1 MPIAAVNAAA
11 ATLFPA
17 VEVNGMKMSVSAK
30 TALGAMVT
38 ALSVVILIPSAVQ
51 VFVYA
56 LPAMA
61 GMLTMFAVVEID
73 KKWAIGSYIATS
85 LIGLLFVANKEAVM
99 YYVAFFGYYPV
110 VKAILESKLPRA
122 LEYVL
127 KFLIFNISIV
137 ISGVL
142 LVKVFGMP
150 YNDLLGIDGESAFFT
165 KYALPIM
172 LVLGNLV
179 FILYDVAL
187 TRMLTAYLYVWQKRF
202 HKIMRL
208 R

>member
-1 MPIAAVNAAA
+1 MN
-11 ATLFPA
+11 
-17 VEVNGMKMSVSAK
+17 KMSVSAK
-30 TALGAMVT
+30 TALGAMIT

-51 VFVYA
+51 VFVYT

-61 GMLTMFAVVEID
+61 GMFTMLAVVEID
-73 KKWAIGSYIATS
+73 KKWAIGSYVATS
-85 LIGLLFVANKEAVM
+85 LIGLLFVANKEAVV

-110 VKAILESKLPRA
+110 VKALLESKMPRVA
-122 LEYVL
+122 EYIL
-127 KFLIFNISIV
+127 KFLVFNVSI
-137 ISGVL
+137 ILSGVV

-172 LVLGNLV
+172 LGMGNVV

-187 TRMLTAYLYVWQKRF
+187 TRLLTAYVLVWQKRF
-202 HKIMRL
+202 RKL
-208 R
+208 FKF

>member
-1 MPIAAVNAAA
+1 MI
-11 ATLFPA
+11 
-17 VEVNGMKMSVSAK
+17 
-30 TALGAMVT
+30 T

-51 VFVYA
+51 VFVYT

-61 GMLTMFAVVEID
+61 GMLTMLAVVEID
-73 KKWAIGSYIATS
+73 KKWAIGSYVATS
-85 LIGLLFVANKEAVM
+85 LIGLLFVANKEAVV

-110 VKAILESKLPRA
+110 VKALLESKMPRVA
-122 LEYVL
+122 EYIL
-127 KFLIFNISIV
+127 KFLIFNVSIV
-137 ISGVL
+137 LSGVV

-172 LVLGNLV
+172 LGMGNVV

-187 TRMLTAYLYVWQKRF
+187 TRLLTAYVLVWQKRF
-202 HKIMRL
+202 RKL
-208 R
+208 FKF

>member
-1 MPIAAVNAAA
+1 
-11 ATLFPA
+11 
-17 VEVNGMKMSVSAK
+17 MKMSVSAK

-38 ALSVVILIPSAVQ
+38 ALSVVILIPSAMQ

-73 KKWAIGSYIATS
+73 KKWAIGSYVATS

-110 VKAILESKLPRA
+110 VKALLESKLPRVP
-122 LEYVL
+122 EYIL
-127 KFLIFNISIV
+127 KFLIFNVSI
-137 ISGVL
+137 ILSGVV

-165 KYALPIM
+165 RYALSIM
-172 LVLGNLV
+172 LGLGNAV

-187 TRMLTAYLYVWQKRF
+187 TRLLTAYIYVWQKRF
-202 HKIMRL
+202 HKLFRFK
-208 R
+208 

>member
-1 MPIAAVNAAA
+1 MK
-11 ATLFPA
+11 
-17 VEVNGMKMSVSAK
+17 KMSVSAK
-30 TALGAMVT
+30 TALGAMIT

-51 VFVYA
+51 VFVYT

-61 GMLTMFAVVEID
+61 GMLTMLAVVEID
-73 KKWAIGSYIATS
+73 KKWAIGSYVAAS
-85 LIGLLFVANKEAVM
+85 LIGLLFVANKEAVV

-110 VKAILESKLPRA
+110 VKALLESKMPRVA
-122 LEYVL
+122 EYIL
-127 KFLIFNISIV
+127 KFLVFNVSI
-137 ISGVL
+137 ILSGVV

-172 LVLGNLV
+172 LGMGNVV

-187 TRMLTAYLYVWQKRF
+187 TRLLTAYVLVWQKRF
-202 HKIMRL
+202 RKL
-208 R
+208 FKF

>member
-1 MPIAAVNAAA
+1 
-11 ATLFPA
+11 
-17 VEVNGMKMSVSAK
+17 MKMSVSAK
-30 TALGAMVT
+30 TAIGAMVT

-73 KKWAIGSYIATS
+73 KKWAIGSYVATS
-85 LIGLLFVANKEAVM
+85 FIGLLFVANKEAVM

-110 VKAILESKLPRA
+110 VKAILESKMPRA
-122 LEYVL
+122 VEYVL
-127 KFLIFNISIV
+127 KFAVFNVSI
-137 ISGVL
+137 ILSGVV

-150 YNDLLGIDGESAFFT
+150 YNELMGIDGESAFFA

-172 LVLGNLV
+172 LGMGNAV
-179 FILYDVAL
+179 FILYDIAL
-187 TRMLTAYLYVWQKRF
+187 TRLVTAYIYVWQKRF
-202 HKIMRL
+202 HKL
-208 R
+208 FPFK

>member
-1 MPIAAVNAAA
+1 MK
-11 ATLFPA
+11 
-17 VEVNGMKMSVSAK
+17 KMSVSAK
-30 TALGAMVT
+30 TALGAMIT

-51 VFVYA
+51 VFVYT

-61 GMLTMFAVVEID
+61 GMLTMLAVVEID
-73 KKWAIGSYIATS
+73 KKWAIGSYVAAS
-85 LIGLLFVANKEAVM
+85 LIGLLFVANKEAVV

-110 VKAILESKLPRA
+110 VKALLESKMPRVA
-122 LEYVL
+122 EYIL
-127 KFLIFNISIV
+127 KFLIFNVSIV
-137 ISGVL
+137 LSGVV

-172 LVLGNLV
+172 LGMGNVV

-187 TRMLTAYLYVWQKRF
+187 TRLLTAYVLVWQKRF
-202 HKIMRL
+202 RKL
-208 R
+208 FKF

>member
-1 MPIAAVNAAA
+1 MN
-11 ATLFPA
+11 
-17 VEVNGMKMSVSAK
+17 KMSVSAK
-30 TALGAMVT
+30 TALGAMIT

-51 VFVYA
+51 VFVYT

-61 GMLTMFAVVEID
+61 GMLTMLAVVEID
-73 KKWAIGSYIATS
+73 KKWAIGSYVATS
-85 LIGLLFVANKEAVM
+85 LIGLLFVANKEAVV

-110 VKAILESKLPRA
+110 VKALLESKMPRVA
-122 LEYVL
+122 EYIL
-127 KFLIFNISIV
+127 KFLIFNVSIV
-137 ISGVL
+137 LSGVV

-172 LVLGNLV
+172 LGMGNVV

-187 TRMLTAYLYVWQKRF
+187 TRLLTAYVLVWQKRF
-202 HKIMRL
+202 RKL
-208 R
+208 FKF

>member
-1 MPIAAVNAAA
+1 MI
-11 ATLFPA
+11 
-17 VEVNGMKMSVSAK
+17 
-30 TALGAMVT
+30 T

-51 VFVYA
+51 VFVYT

-73 KKWAIGSYIATS
+73 KKWAIGSYVATS
-85 LIGLLFVANKEAVM
+85 LIGLLFVANKEAVV

-110 VKAILESKLPRA
+110 VKALLESRMPRVA
-122 LEYVL
+122 EYIL
-127 KFLIFNISIV
+127 KFLVFNVSIV
-137 ISGVL
+137 ISGVV
-142 LVKVFGMP
+142 LVKIFGMP

-172 LVLGNLV
+172 LGMGNVV

-187 TRMLTAYLYVWQKRF
+187 TRLLTAYVLVWQKRF
-202 HKIMRL
+202 RKL
-208 R
+208 FKF

>member
-1 MPIAAVNAAA
+1 MK
-11 ATLFPA
+11 
-17 VEVNGMKMSVSAK
+17 KMSVSAK
-30 TALGAMVT
+30 TALGAMIT

-51 VFVYA
+51 VFVYT

-61 GMLTMFAVVEID
+61 GMLTMLAVVEID
-73 KKWAIGSYIATS
+73 KKWAIGSYVATS
-85 LIGLLFVANKEAVM
+85 LIGLLFVANKEAVV

-110 VKAILESKLPRA
+110 VKALLESKMPRVA
-122 LEYVL
+122 EYIL
-127 KFLIFNISIV
+127 KFLIFNVSIV
-137 ISGVL
+137 LSGVV

-172 LVLGNLV
+172 LGMGNVV

-187 TRMLTAYLYVWQKRF
+187 TRLLTAYVLVWQKRF
-202 HKIMRL
+202 RKL
-208 R
+208 FKF

>member
-1 MPIAAVNAAA
+1 MI
-11 ATLFPA
+11 
-17 VEVNGMKMSVSAK
+17 
-30 TALGAMVT
+30 T

-51 VFVYA
+51 VFVYT

-61 GMLTMFAVVEID
+61 GMLTMLAVVEID
-73 KKWAIGSYIATS
+73 KKWAIGSYVAAS
-85 LIGLLFVANKEAVM
+85 LIGLLFVANKEAVV

-110 VKAILESKLPRA
+110 VKALLESKMPRVA
-122 LEYVL
+122 EYIL
-127 KFLIFNISIV
+127 KFLVFNVSI
-137 ISGVL
+137 ILSGVV

-172 LVLGNLV
+172 LGMGNVV

-187 TRMLTAYLYVWQKRF
+187 TRLLTAYVLVWQKRF
-202 HKIMRL
+202 RKL
-208 R
+208 FKF

>member
-1 MPIAAVNAAA
+1 
-11 ATLFPA
+11 
-17 VEVNGMKMSVSAK
+17 MKKSTSSK

-38 ALSVVILIPSAVQ
+38 ALSVVILIPSAMQ

-73 KKWAIGSYIATS
+73 KKWAIGSYVATS
-85 LIGLLFVANKEAVM
+85 FIGLLFVANKEAVM

-110 VKAILESKLPRA
+110 VKAILESKLPRVA
-122 LEYVL
+122 EYIL
-127 KFLIFNISIV
+127 KFLIFNVSIV
-137 ISGVL
+137 ISGVV

-150 YNDLLGIDGESAFFT
+150 YADLLGIDGESAFFT

-172 LVLGNLV
+172 LGMGNVV

-187 TRMLTAYLYVWQKRF
+187 TRLITAYIYVWQKKFRKLF
-202 HKIMRL
+202 PFM
-208 R
+208 

>member
-1 MPIAAVNAAA
+1 MI
-11 ATLFPA
+11 
-17 VEVNGMKMSVSAK
+17 
-30 TALGAMVT
+30 T

-51 VFVYA
+51 VFVYT

-73 KKWAIGSYIATS
+73 KKWAIGSYVATS
-85 LIGLLFVANKEAVM
+85 LIGLLFVANKEAVV

-110 VKAILESKLPRA
+110 VKALLESKMPRVA
-122 LEYVL
+122 EYIL
-127 KFLIFNISIV
+127 KFLVFNVSIV
-137 ISGVL
+137 ISGVV
-142 LVKVFGMP
+142 LVKIFGMP

-172 LVLGNLV
+172 LGMGNVV

-187 TRMLTAYLYVWQKRF
+187 TRLLTAYVLVWQKRF
-202 HKIMRL
+202 RKL
-208 R
+208 FKF

>member
-1 MPIAAVNAAA
+1 
-11 ATLFPA
+11 
-17 VEVNGMKMSVSAK
+17 MKMSVSAK
-30 TALGAMVT
+30 TALGAMIA

-51 VFVYA
+51 VFVYT

-73 KKWAIGSYIATS
+73 KKWAIGSYVATS
-85 LIGLLFVANKEAVM
+85 LIGLLFVANKEAVV

-110 VKAILESKLPRA
+110 VKALLESKMPRVA
-122 LEYVL
+122 EYIL
-127 KFLIFNISIV
+127 KFLVFNVSI
-137 ISGVL
+137 ILSGVV
-142 LVKVFGMP
+142 LVKIFGMP

-172 LVLGNLV
+172 LGMGNVV

-187 TRMLTAYLYVWQKRF
+187 TRLLTAYVLVWQKRF
-202 HKIMRL
+202 RKL
-208 R
+208 FKF

>member
-1 MPIAAVNAAA
+1 
-11 ATLFPA
+11 
-17 VEVNGMKMSVSAK
+17 MKKSVSLK
-30 TALGAMVT
+30 TAMGAMIT
-38 ALSVVILIPSAVQ
+38 ALSVVILIPSALE

-61 GMLTMFAVVEID
+61 GVLTMLAVVELD
-73 KKWAIGSYIATS
+73 KGWAIGSYIATS
-85 LIGLLFVANKEAVM
+85 FIGLLFVANKEAVM

-110 VKAILESKLPRA
+110 AKAIFESKLSRA
-122 LEYVL
+122 AEYAL
-127 KFLIFNISIV
+127 KLLLFNVSI
-137 ISGVL
+137 ILSGVV

-172 LVLGNLV
+172 LTLGNAV

-187 TRMLTAYLYVWQKRF
+187 TRMLTAYIYVWQKKLHKLLRF
-202 HKIMRL
+202 G
-208 R
+208 

>member
-1 MPIAAVNAAA
+1 MN
-11 ATLFPA
+11 
-17 VEVNGMKMSVSAK
+17 KMSVSAK
-30 TALGAMVT
+30 TALGAMIT

-51 VFVYA
+51 VFVYT

-61 GMLTMFAVVEID
+61 GMLTMLAVVEID
-73 KKWAIGSYIATS
+73 KKWAIGSYVATS
-85 LIGLLFVANKEAVM
+85 LIGLLFVANKEAVV

-110 VKAILESKLPRA
+110 VKALLESKMPRVA
-122 LEYVL
+122 EYIL
-127 KFLIFNISIV
+127 KFLVFNVSI
-137 ISGVL
+137 ILSGVV

-172 LVLGNLV
+172 LGMGNVV

-187 TRMLTAYLYVWQKRF
+187 TRLLTAYVLVWQKRF
-202 HKIMRL
+202 RKL
-208 R
+208 FKF